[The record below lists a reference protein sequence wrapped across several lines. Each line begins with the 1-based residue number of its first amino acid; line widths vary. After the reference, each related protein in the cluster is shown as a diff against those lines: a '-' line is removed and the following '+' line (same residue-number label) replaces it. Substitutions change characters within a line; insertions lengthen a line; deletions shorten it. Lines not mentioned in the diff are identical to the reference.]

1 MKSIDEAGIKLC
13 KYQAQLFEMSHDLAG
28 CSSAVFIRR
37 FMNSNAAK
45 RIDNSSLLFEA
56 ISINE
61 LFDEINSQYGE
72 SSYGKIKYSK
82 EELYWIGYIYRY
94 WCYTHNQSSKYVYGI
109 ISAYELKKLYF
120 PYHSLDPKMAIE
132 RICEAKNISNEISI
146 EKGVEILRKKLNKNT
161 K

>member
-94 WCYTHNQSSKYVYGI
+94 WCYTHNH
-109 ISAYELKKLYF
+109 L
-120 PYHSLDPKMAIE
+120 
-132 RICEAKNISNEISI
+132 
-146 EKGVEILRKKLNKNT
+146 
-161 K
+161 